1 MKAFILKLDHECERW
16 LCLMFYTMIFMTLV
30 SEVIRRFGLSYSS
43 IWGEEVARYSFI
55 YLAWFGAALAVRNRS
70 HIRIDVLLNA
80 LGRRSK
86 ALLYLFG
93 DLASL
98 VLAVVALWVSIEP
111 VLTSIEFGSVTDGLR
126 ISKAWFLI
134 AVPLGFT
141 LIVIRLLQSMW
152 RDILDLRQGR
162 AVYSGDTLIE

>member
-1 MKAFILKLDHECERW
+1 MKAFISKLDQECERW
-16 LCLMFYTMIFMTLV
+16 LCLMFYTMIVLTLV
-30 SEVIRRFGLSYSS
+30 SEVLRRFGLSYSS
-43 IWGEEVARYSFI
+43 IWGEEIARYSFI

-86 ALLYLFG
+86 AALYLFG

-98 VLAVVALWVSIEP
+98 LLAVVALWVSIEP
-111 VLTSIEFGSVTDGLR
+111 VMTSIEFGSVTDGLR

-141 LIVIRLLQSMW
+141 LITVRLLQSMW
-152 RDILDLRQGR
+152 RDVQDLGAGR
-162 AVYSGDTLIE
+162 TVFTGNSLVD

>member
-1 MKAFILKLDHECERW
+1 MKAFISKLDLECERW
-16 LCLMFYTMIFMTLV
+16 LCLMFYTMIVLTLV
-30 SEVIRRFGLSYSS
+30 SEVLRRFGLSYSS
-43 IWGEEVARYSFI
+43 IWGEEIARYSFI

-86 ALLYLFG
+86 AALYLFG

-98 VLAVVALWVSIEP
+98 LLAVVALWVSIEP
-111 VLTSIEFGSVTDGLR
+111 VMTSIEFGSVTDGLR

-141 LIVIRLLQSMW
+141 LITVRLLQSMW
-152 RDILDLRQGR
+152 RDIQDLVAGR
-162 AVYSGDTLIE
+162 KVFAGNSLVD

>member
-1 MKAFILKLDHECERW
+1 MKAFISKLDQECERW
-16 LCLMFYTMIFMTLV
+16 LCLMFYSMIVLTLV
-30 SEVIRRFGLSYSS
+30 SEVLRRFGLSYSS

-55 YLAWFGAALAVRNRS
+55 YLAWFGAALAIRNRS

-86 ALLYLFG
+86 AALYLFG

-98 VLAVVALWVSIEP
+98 LLAVVALWVSIEP
-111 VLTSIEFGSVTDGLR
+111 VMTSIEFGSVTDGLR

-141 LIVIRLLQSMW
+141 LITLRLLQSMW
-152 RDILDLRQGR
+152 RDIQDLFAGR
-162 AVYSGDTLIE
+162 AVFAGNSLVD